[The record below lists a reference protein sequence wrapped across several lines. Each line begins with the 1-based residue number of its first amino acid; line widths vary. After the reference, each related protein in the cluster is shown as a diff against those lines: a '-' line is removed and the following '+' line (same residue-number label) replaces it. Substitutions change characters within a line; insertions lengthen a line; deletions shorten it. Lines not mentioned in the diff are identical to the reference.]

1 MEEARNHLPDVERDD
16 VLIGEAVHA
25 AVTASQSFAASFV
38 LPRGRALVLAGV
50 VVATV
55 IGAGVALVLFVLS
68 AVRDD
73 PAPAASTSP
82 AAAVGR
88 VLDGRDFYVGTDLD
102 AGVYVQAA
110 ATPACAWRVS
120 DPITD
125 ETLVE
130 GRPGTGPATVN
141 LGPDVKFRADGCG
154 PWIRR

>member
-1 MEEARNHLPDVERDD
+1 MSDPDPWARHLQWKPEPAP
-16 VLIGEAVHA
+16 EPAP
-25 AVTASQSFAASFV
+25 SFV
-38 LPRGRALVLAGV
+38 LPRGRALVLVAV
-50 VVATV
+50 ITATV
-55 IGAGVALVLFVLS
+55 LVAGVALVLAVLS
-68 AVRDD
+68 VVRDD
-73 PAPAASTSP
+73 PAPAASSSP

-102 AGVYVQAA
+102 PGVYVQAA

-125 ETLVE
+125 ETIVE

-154 PWIRR
+154 PWVRR